1 MKTKTIAGLTLI
13 IVGVLIFT
21 YQGISYTTRE
31 KAIDL
36 GPLQVTAEETHTFP
50 LPPVLGAL
58 SLLGGVVLIVLGNKR
73 AA

>member
-36 GPLQVTAEETHTFP
+36 GPLQVTAEETHTLP

-58 SLLGGVVLIVLGNKR
+58 SLLGGVLLVALGNKR
-73 AA
+73 TA

>member
-21 YQGISYTTRE
+21 YQGISYSTRE

-36 GPLQVTAEETHTFP
+36 GPLQVTAEETHTLP

-58 SLLGGVVLIVLGNKR
+58 SLLGGVLLVALGNKR
-73 AA
+73 TA

>member
-1 MKTKTIAGLTLI
+1 MKMKTIAGLTLI

-36 GPLQVTAEETHTFP
+36 GPLQVTAEETHTLP

-58 SLLGGVVLIVLGNKR
+58 SLLGGVLLVALGNKR
-73 AA
+73 TA

>member
-1 MKTKTIAGLTLI
+1 MKTKTIAGLTFI

-36 GPLQVTAEETHTFP
+36 GPLQVTAEETHTLP

-58 SLLGGVVLIVLGNKR
+58 SLLGGVLLVALGNKR
-73 AA
+73 TA

>member
-1 MKTKTIAGLTLI
+1 MKTKTIAGLALI
-13 IVGVLIFT
+13 IAGVLIFT

-36 GPLQVTAEETHTFP
+36 GPLQVTAEETHRFP